1 MARQAA
7 VGRPTTELTPH
18 AFQMESCVMYLLI
31 GLGLGTG
38 ALVSAALAT
47 VTAFI

>member
-1 MARQAA
+1 
-7 VGRPTTELTPH
+7 
-18 AFQMESCVMYLLI
+18 MYLLI

>member
-7 VGRPTTELTPH
+7 VGRHAGELTLR
-18 AFQMESCVMYLLI
+18 AFRESCVMYLII
-31 GLGLGTG
+31 GLGLGMG
-38 ALVSAALAT
+38 ALLSAALAT

>member
-7 VGRPTTELTPH
+7 VGRHAGELTLR
-18 AFQMESCVMYLLI
+18 ALRLESCVMYLII

-38 ALVSAALAT
+38 VLVSAALAT
-47 VTAFI
+47 VTALI